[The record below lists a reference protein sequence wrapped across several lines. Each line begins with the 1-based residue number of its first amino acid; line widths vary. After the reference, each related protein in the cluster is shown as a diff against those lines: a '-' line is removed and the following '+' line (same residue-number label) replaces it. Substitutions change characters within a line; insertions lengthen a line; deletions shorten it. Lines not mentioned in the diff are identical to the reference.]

1 MQMGPL
7 KGGTDYRHWEGSAK
21 SCYLILVNLTMPRVT
36 EVDTFDFNNVIEI
49 NDKGPFILHTLLASP
64 GKTRRLGP
72 IKPGLSLQ
80 YLKGTWRLMPN
91 VSNVVSCNFRT
102 VEVSYWSL
110 QAYNYNCCREYL
122 ILAPDGW
129 AETKT
134 YPLPPGTEGPSS
146 DLSQIGT
153 NAGRTNY
160 ARRVGSWYCVKVSKT
175 WLICMYVSLSL

>member
-1 MQMGPL
+1 
-7 KGGTDYRHWEGSAK
+7 
-21 SCYLILVNLTMPRVT
+21 MPRVT

-49 NDKGPFILHTLLASP
+49 NDEGPFILHTLLASP

-91 VSNVVSCNFRT
+91 
-102 VEVSYWSL
+102 
-110 QAYNYNCCREYL
+110 AYNYNCCREYL
-122 ILAPDGW
+122 ILTPDGW

-160 ARRVGSWYCVKVSKT
+160 ARRVGFWYCVKCAHPT
-175 WLICMYVSLSL
+175 YVVNILPGQRHIFYEMSPNAGQLTRIEVNPGDVRRSLVGF